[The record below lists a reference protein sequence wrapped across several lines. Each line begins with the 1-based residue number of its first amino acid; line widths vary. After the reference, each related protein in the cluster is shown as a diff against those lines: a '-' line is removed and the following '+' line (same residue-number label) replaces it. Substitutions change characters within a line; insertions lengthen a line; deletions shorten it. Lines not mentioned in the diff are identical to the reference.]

1 MEADARRRIAMAYLE
16 PLYGGPPA
24 RQPSVAEGDIVFLG
38 PSGALA
44 FEVLA
49 VRGDKAW
56 IRDLDDGRHGVVD
69 VANFR
74 EFGPGSLGLV
84 Q

>member
-1 MEADARRRIAMAYLE
+1 MAYLE
-16 PLYGGPPA
+16 PPHSGPPTHQ
-24 RQPSVAEGDIVFLG
+24 QPVAEGDIVLLG

-44 FEVLA
+44 FEVVA

-69 VANFR
+69 VASFR

>member
-1 MEADARRRIAMAYLE
+1 MAFLEARDGA
-16 PLYGGPPA
+16 PP
-24 RQPSVAEGDIVFLG
+24 VAEGDIVFLG

-49 VRGDKAW
+49 VRGHKAW

-69 VANFR
+69 VGDFR
-74 EFGPGSLGLV
+74 VFGAGSMGPM

>member
-1 MEADARRRIAMAYLE
+1 MPYVE
-16 PLYGGPPA
+16 PPGGRLPLQE
-24 RQPSVAEGDIVFLG
+24 QPVAEGDIVLLG

-44 FEVLA
+44 FEVVA

-74 EFGPGSLGLV
+74 EFGPASMGLV